1 MRGILAYEYKPTHPG
16 PPVNRLFCRD
26 WMYSNYKCKKKQ
38 RPEMKNGKQ
47 FSIVTD
53 GVMAGGDLYEIH
65 EFLHVSTTSR
75 FLFKIKT
82 VQGGSFS
89 TNAMISFEDFLSL
102 IFLRQWLRSKGS
114 VTVLWQF
121 LCSSIFSVIFFV
133 CNVIKLPSIR
143 VSCSTFLKWH
153 RDEVFKISF

>member
-1 MRGILAYEYKPTHPG
+1 ML
-16 PPVNRLFCRD
+16 PVTNSVLLFSFYQG

-38 RPEMKNGKQ
+38 RPEMKKRKQ

-89 TNAMISFEDFLSL
+89 TNAMITFEDFLSL
-102 IFLRQWLRSKGS
+102 IFLRQWLRSNCS

>member
-1 MRGILAYEYKPTHPG
+1 
-16 PPVNRLFCRD
+16 
-26 WMYSNYKCKKKQ
+26 MYSNYKCKKKQ

-82 VQGGSFS
+82 VESGSFS
-89 TNAMISFEDFLSL
+89 TNAMFCL
-102 IFLRQWLRSKGS
+102 KN
-114 VTVLWQF
+114 
-121 LCSSIFSVIFFV
+121 FF
-133 CNVIKLPSIR
+133 P
-143 VSCSTFLKWH
+143 
-153 RDEVFKISF
+153 